1 MARPRYRSGVAGLL
15 AALPTSEEGFA
26 QGRVLAQAERGWPG
40 ALRQAVEGFLTAQQ
54 QDIDAGD
61 AGYLCRLMRLVSP
74 QRRGSRLAI
83 PRTGPRRASF

>member
-1 MARPRYRSGVAGLL
+1 MAGLL

-54 QDIDAGD
+54 QDVDAGD
-61 AGYLCRLMRLVSP
+61 AG
-74 QRRGSRLAI
+74 
-83 PRTGPRRASF
+83 